1 MKITTICATVMS
13 ATVCALT
20 SNMLAA
26 GGALAWGFNGS
37 GQTNVPNT
45 ANSNVTAITGGNQ
58 HTLAIKNSGVLAWGS
73 NNYGQ
78 TNVPNVASSGVT
90 NIAAGEYH
98 SLALKSGSVIA
109 WGYNGNGQCNF
120 PTSTPNSSISAIAA
134 GSFHSLIV
142 RNGTV
147 FAFGSNDFGQ
157 CSLAGTQ
164 TGSGVTSVAGGYAHS
179 AALKVGQV
187 LAWGDNSR
195 GQLNIPTTA
204 TTGITAIACGLDY
217 IIALNSSGN
226 VIAWGYNIYGEC
238 LGTNAAG
245 AAITTA
251 TTGTAVKINGVTLTG
266 VTAIAGGFNH
276 TVALT
281 NTGAVLAWGRNLE
294 GQCTIPTSATSG
306 VTAIGTGQDHT
317 VAVDAII
324 DPCDV
329 DDNGTPNA
337 DEPGAATSTWLFP
350 NITSTFENPAN
361 WSAGIPGY
369 NTTAKITGNP
379 QITFDCSNSVKT
391 LELST
396 GSNNWY
402 PGLSLNLNSHSLT
415 VHGGRFA
422 FAPGA
427 GSYMPYSVNVSGGY
441 VYNGAPND
449 TLPLT
454 FDSDHA
460 TWNINSTSVYSNRIE
475 LATLSSSSIKLD
487 LSSSNLYTHS
497 VTTSGAT
504 GGSHQIQ
511 LLNSSIVNFNEID
524 PLVIGSDMW
533 ISLKGMM
540 DGDYDYSSNT
550 IGSWSAYGTVFQ
562 KSSLLDAWGNLS
574 FQGSLTL
581 AGQIDLHTFSSAY
594 NGRSKI
600 TVQGGY
606 FEYGANTSA
615 SAFALMNVF
624 ANNLNA
630 PTCAFE
636 DCDTGIIQL
645 QLNAGGLASVGGPLF
660 IYSTDNSIPAEGNVY
675 TLISLDPTYD
685 GAFDPNNNK
694 FSTVRWAGQN
704 GEGLQNGLTFEQIL
718 SSNKLQLQCVR
729 APIVEPAPTNTTNLA
744 SIPFASANADFTND
758 GRDDVVNLIVG
769 SSNSVQI
776 MKDMGDGTFAQLRTF
791 ALPTGATPNAIAA
804 GNVVGDNAP
813 EIAVTSIQ
821 SGAGF
826 LTLYNAI
833 GGVIWTRALESGE
846 LPTCVCMLAPNP
858 TSGGL
863 GTVAVGL
870 EKIVQANFT
879 VALVNSTGAIKTV
892 AGDNSTSRSTSVN
905 SVPRTVHSSDIDDD
919 DLTDVTAAGSTSA
932 ESIISAPVGFIQVVK
947 MSANGPLANPP
958 QFLNYVPVSITTGDI
973 DGDGVKDIFASC
985 NAIPSSI
992 PASTRPV
999 ACFLRGSVSAAS
1011 GMYTMSSPTGI
1022 SVGRPVQGKAIA
1034 LVKRNGGFS
1043 LAVASTDGTN
1053 DSVDVIELNA
1063 FTNGSLSIGNQ
1074 TQISTGGNVIGLRT
1088 LNDQGTQKFATV
1100 RNVTGLIA
1108 GAVIESTGY
1117 VERLY
1122 GDFDGSGTIDTGD
1135 VSVMLLS
1142 FGDPGITDLDGS
1154 GVTDTADVSLLL
1166 LLFS

>member
-1 MKITTICATVMS
+1 MKHTTSFTIFITTTLCTLTSSALATNGVAAIWGTDYYGQATVPNWLGACSQIS
-13 ATVCALT
+13 AGTT
-20 SNMLAA
+20 
-26 GGALAWGFNGS
+26 
-37 GQTNVPNT
+37 
-45 ANSNVTAITGGNQ
+45 
-58 HTLAIKNSGVLAWGS
+58 HTLAVDATGLVKAWG
-73 NNYGQ
+73 NNYYGQ
-78 TNVPNVASSGVT
+78 CTVPYFQYPIVQ
-90 NIAAGEYH
+90 IAAGDGH
-98 SLALKSGSVIA
+98 SMALQS
-109 WGYNGNGQCNF
+109 Q
-120 PTSTPNSSISAIAA
+120 
-134 GSFHSLIV
+134 
-142 RNGTV
+142 
-147 FAFGSNDFGQ
+147 
-157 CSLAGTQ
+157 
-164 TGSGVTSVAGGYAHS
+164 
-179 AALKVGQV
+179 
-187 LAWGDNSR
+187 
-195 GQLNIPTTA
+195 IPTQS
-204 TTGITAIACGLDY
+204 TTNVKCWGN
-217 IIALNSSGN
+217 NS
-226 VIAWGYNIYGEC
+226 
-238 LGTNAAG
+238 
-245 AAITTA
+245 
-251 TTGTAVKINGVTLTG
+251 
-266 VTAIAGGFNH
+266 F
-276 TVALT
+276 
-281 NTGAVLAWGRNLE
+281 
-294 GQCTIPTSATSG
+294 GQCTIPTSLGNTAKIAAGFYHSLAIKNNGDVVAWGDNRWNQSSVPTSQTG
-306 VTAIGTGQDHT
+306 APLLGSCIQIACGFAHSLAIQSDGTVKAWGAGTTNTGINPELGQSMVPTNLGACTQVAAGGLFSVALKANGTVVTWGNTWASVPTNLGACTAIAAGNSHSVAIQSTGNI
-317 VAVDAII
+317 VAWGDNTYGQCNVVNHGSALRISANTYNTAAIQT
-324 DPCDV
+324 DPCDA
-329 DDNGTPNA
+329 DGNGTPNG
-337 DEPGAATSTWLFP
+337 DEVGAATSTWLFP
-350 NITSTFENPAN
+350 NITSTFENPSN
-361 WSAGIPGY
+361 WSNGIPGY
-369 NTTAKITGNP
+369 NTDTKISGNP

-422 FAPGA
+422 FTPGA

-460 TWNINSTSVYSNRIE
+460 TWNINSTSVNSNRIE

-704 GEGLQNGLTFEQIL
+704 GDGLQNGLTFEQIL

-744 SIPFASANADFTND
+744 SVPFASANADFTND

-870 EKIVQANFT
+870 EKIVQANLT

-892 AGDNSTSRSTSVN
+892 AGDNSTSRSTPVN

-1043 LAVASTDGTN
+1043 LAVASTDGVN

-1074 TQISTGGNVIGLRT
+1074 TPISTGGNVIGLRT

>member
-1 MKITTICATVMS
+1 MKHTTSFTIFITTTLCTLTSRALATNGVAAIWGTDYYGQATVPNWLGACSQIS
-13 ATVCALT
+13 AGTT
-20 SNMLAA
+20 
-26 GGALAWGFNGS
+26 
-37 GQTNVPNT
+37 
-45 ANSNVTAITGGNQ
+45 
-58 HTLAIKNSGVLAWGS
+58 HTLAVDATGLVKAWG
-73 NNYGQ
+73 NNYYGQ
-78 TNVPNVASSGVT
+78 CTVPYFQYPIVQ
-90 NIAAGEYH
+90 IAAGDGH
-98 SLALKSGSVIA
+98 SMALQS
-109 WGYNGNGQCNF
+109 Q
-120 PTSTPNSSISAIAA
+120 
-134 GSFHSLIV
+134 
-142 RNGTV
+142 
-147 FAFGSNDFGQ
+147 
-157 CSLAGTQ
+157 
-164 TGSGVTSVAGGYAHS
+164 
-179 AALKVGQV
+179 
-187 LAWGDNSR
+187 
-195 GQLNIPTTA
+195 IPTQS
-204 TTGITAIACGLDY
+204 TTNVKCWGN
-217 IIALNSSGN
+217 NS
-226 VIAWGYNIYGEC
+226 
-238 LGTNAAG
+238 
-245 AAITTA
+245 
-251 TTGTAVKINGVTLTG
+251 
-266 VTAIAGGFNH
+266 F
-276 TVALT
+276 
-281 NTGAVLAWGRNLE
+281 
-294 GQCTIPTSATSG
+294 GQCTIPTSLGNTAKIAAGFYHSLAIKNNGDVVAWGDNRWNQSSVPTSQTG
-306 VTAIGTGQDHT
+306 APLLGSCIQIACGFAHSLAIQSDGTVKAWGAGTTNTGINPELGQSMVPTNLGACTQVAAGGLFSVALKANGTVVTWGNTWASVPTNLGACTAIAAGNSHSVAIQSTGNI
-317 VAVDAII
+317 VAWGDNTYGQCNVVNHGSALRISANTYNTAAIQT
-324 DPCDV
+324 DPCDA
-329 DDNGTPNA
+329 DGNGTPNG
-337 DEPGAATSTWLFP
+337 DEVGAATSTWLFP
-350 NITSTFENPAN
+350 NITSTFENPSN
-361 WSAGIPGY
+361 WSNGIPGY
-369 NTTAKITGNP
+369 NTDTKISGNP

-422 FAPGA
+422 FTPGA

-460 TWNINSTSVYSNRIE
+460 TWNINSTSVNSNRIE

-704 GEGLQNGLTFEQIL
+704 GDGLQNGLTFEQIL

-744 SIPFASANADFTND
+744 SVPFASANADFTND

-870 EKIVQANFT
+870 EKIVQANLT

-892 AGDNSTSRSTSVN
+892 AGDNSTSRSTPVN

-958 QFLNYVPVSITTGDI
+958 QFLNFVPVSITTGDI

-1043 LAVASTDGTN
+1043 LAVASTDGVN

-1074 TQISTGGNVIGLRT
+1074 TPISTGGNVIGLRT

>member
-1 MKITTICATVMS
+1 MKHTTSFTIFITTTLCTLTSSALATNGVAAIWGTDYYGQATVPNWLGACSQIS
-13 ATVCALT
+13 AGTT
-20 SNMLAA
+20 
-26 GGALAWGFNGS
+26 
-37 GQTNVPNT
+37 
-45 ANSNVTAITGGNQ
+45 
-58 HTLAIKNSGVLAWGS
+58 HTLAVDATGLVKAWG
-73 NNYGQ
+73 NNYYGQ
-78 TNVPNVASSGVT
+78 CTVPYFQYPIVQ
-90 NIAAGEYH
+90 IAAGDGH
-98 SLALKSGSVIA
+98 SMALQS
-109 WGYNGNGQCNF
+109 Q
-120 PTSTPNSSISAIAA
+120 
-134 GSFHSLIV
+134 
-142 RNGTV
+142 
-147 FAFGSNDFGQ
+147 
-157 CSLAGTQ
+157 
-164 TGSGVTSVAGGYAHS
+164 
-179 AALKVGQV
+179 
-187 LAWGDNSR
+187 
-195 GQLNIPTTA
+195 IPTQS
-204 TTGITAIACGLDY
+204 TTNVKCWGN
-217 IIALNSSGN
+217 NS
-226 VIAWGYNIYGEC
+226 
-238 LGTNAAG
+238 
-245 AAITTA
+245 
-251 TTGTAVKINGVTLTG
+251 
-266 VTAIAGGFNH
+266 F
-276 TVALT
+276 
-281 NTGAVLAWGRNLE
+281 
-294 GQCTIPTSATSG
+294 GQCTIPTSLGNTAKIAAGFYHSLAIKNNGDVVAWGDNRWNQSSVPTSQTG
-306 VTAIGTGQDHT
+306 APLLGSCIQIACGFAHSLAIQSDGTVKAWGAGTTNTGINPELGQSMVPTNLGACTQVAAGGLFSVALKANGTVVTWGNTWASVPTNLGACTAIAAGNSHSVAIQSTGNI
-317 VAVDAII
+317 VAWGDNTYGQCNVVNHGSALRISANTYNTAAIQT
-324 DPCDV
+324 DPCDA
-329 DDNGTPNA
+329 DGNGTPNG
-337 DEPGAATSTWLFP
+337 DEVGAATSTWLFP
-350 NITSTFENPAN
+350 NITSTFENPSN
-361 WSAGIPGY
+361 WSNGIPGY
-369 NTTAKITGNP
+369 NTDTKISGNP

-422 FAPGA
+422 FTPGA

-460 TWNINSTSVYSNRIE
+460 TWNINSTSVNSNRIE

-704 GEGLQNGLTFEQIL
+704 GDGLQNGLTFEQIL

-744 SIPFASANADFTND
+744 RVPFASANADFTND

-870 EKIVQANFT
+870 EKIVQANLT

-892 AGDNSTSRSTSVN
+892 AGDNSTSRSTPVN

-973 DGDGVKDIFASC
+973 DGDGVKDIFAAG

-1043 LAVASTDGTN
+1043 LAVASTDGVN

-1074 TQISTGGNVIGLRT
+1074 TPISTGGNVIGLRT

>member
-1 MKITTICATVMS
+1 MKHTTSFTIFITTTLCTLTSSALATNGVAAIWGTDYYGQATVPNWLGACSQIS
-13 ATVCALT
+13 AGTT
-20 SNMLAA
+20 
-26 GGALAWGFNGS
+26 
-37 GQTNVPNT
+37 
-45 ANSNVTAITGGNQ
+45 
-58 HTLAIKNSGVLAWGS
+58 HTLAVDATGLVKAWG
-73 NNYGQ
+73 NNYYGQ
-78 TNVPNVASSGVT
+78 CTVPYFQYPIVQ
-90 NIAAGEYH
+90 IAAGDGH
-98 SLALKSGSVIA
+98 SMALQS
-109 WGYNGNGQCNF
+109 Q
-120 PTSTPNSSISAIAA
+120 
-134 GSFHSLIV
+134 
-142 RNGTV
+142 
-147 FAFGSNDFGQ
+147 
-157 CSLAGTQ
+157 
-164 TGSGVTSVAGGYAHS
+164 
-179 AALKVGQV
+179 
-187 LAWGDNSR
+187 
-195 GQLNIPTTA
+195 IPTQS
-204 TTGITAIACGLDY
+204 TTNVKCWGN
-217 IIALNSSGN
+217 NS
-226 VIAWGYNIYGEC
+226 
-238 LGTNAAG
+238 
-245 AAITTA
+245 
-251 TTGTAVKINGVTLTG
+251 
-266 VTAIAGGFNH
+266 F
-276 TVALT
+276 
-281 NTGAVLAWGRNLE
+281 
-294 GQCTIPTSATSG
+294 GQCTIPTSLGNTAKIAAGFYHSLAIKNNGDVVAWGDNRWNQSSVPTSQTG
-306 VTAIGTGQDHT
+306 APLLGSCIQIACGFAHSLAIQSDGTVKAWGAGTTNTGINPELGQSMVPTNLGACTQVAAGGLFSVALKANGTVVTWGNTWASVPTNLGACTAIAAGNSHSVAIQSTGNI
-317 VAVDAII
+317 VAWGDNTYGQCNVVNHGSALRISANTYNTAAIQT
-324 DPCDV
+324 DPCDA
-329 DDNGTPNA
+329 DGNGTPNG
-337 DEPGAATSTWLFP
+337 DEVGAATSTWLFP
-350 NITSTFENPAN
+350 NITSTFENPSN
-361 WSAGIPGY
+361 WSNGIPGY
-369 NTTAKITGNP
+369 NTDTKISGNP

-422 FAPGA
+422 FTPGA

-460 TWNINSTSVYSNRIE
+460 TWNINSTSVNSNRIE

-615 SAFALMNVF
+615 SSFALMNVF

-704 GEGLQNGLTFEQIL
+704 GDGLQNGLTFEQIL

-744 SIPFASANADFTND
+744 SVPFASANADFTND

-870 EKIVQANFT
+870 EKIVQANLT

-892 AGDNSTSRSTSVN
+892 AGDNSTSQSTPVN

-1043 LAVASTDGTN
+1043 LAVASTDGVN

-1074 TQISTGGNVIGLRT
+1074 TPISTGGNVIGLRT

>member
-1 MKITTICATVMS
+1 MKHTTSFTIFIAT
-13 ATVCALT
+13 TLCALT
-20 SNMLAA
+20 SSALATNGVAAIWGTDYYGQATVPNWLGACSQISAGTTHTLAVDANGLVKAWGNNYYGQCTVPYFQYSIVQIAA
-26 GGALAWGFNGS
+26 GDGHSMALQ
-37 GQTNVPNT
+37 GQIPTQSTTNVKCWGNNTFGQCSIPASLGNT
-45 ANSNVTAITGGNQ
+45 AKIAAGFYHS
-58 HTLAIKNSGVLAWGS
+58 LAIKNNGDVVAWGDNRWNQS
-73 NNYGQ
+73 SVPTSQ
-78 TNVPNVASSGVT
+78 TGAPLLGSCIQ
-90 NIAAGEYH
+90 IACGFAH
-98 SLALKSGSVIA
+98 SLAIQSDGTVKA
-109 WGYNGNGQCNF
+109 WGAGTTNTGINPEFGQSMVPSNLGACTQVAAGGLFSVALKANGTVVTWGNTWASV
-120 PTSTPNSSISAIAA
+120 PTNLGTCTAIAA
-134 GSFHSLIV
+134 GNSH
-142 RNGTV
+142 
-147 FAFGSNDFGQ
+147 
-157 CSLAGTQ
+157 
-164 TGSGVTSVAGGYAHS
+164 SVAIQSTGNI
-179 AALKVGQV
+179 V
-187 LAWGDNSR
+187 AWGDNTY
-195 GQLNIPTTA
+195 GQ
-204 TTGITAIACGLDY
+204 C
-217 IIALNSSGN
+217 N
-226 VIAWGYNIYGEC
+226 VINHGSALRISANSYN
-238 LGTNAAG
+238 T
-245 AAITTA
+245 AAIQT
-251 TTGTAVKINGVTLTG
+251 
-266 VTAIAGGFNH
+266 
-276 TVALT
+276 
-281 NTGAVLAWGRNLE
+281 
-294 GQCTIPTSATSG
+294 
-306 VTAIGTGQDHT
+306 
-317 VAVDAII
+317 
-324 DPCDV
+324 DPCDA
-329 DDNGTPNA
+329 DGNGTPNG
-337 DEPGAATSTWLFP
+337 DEVGAATSTWLFP
-350 NITSTFENPAN
+350 NITSTFENPSN
-361 WSAGIPGY
+361 WSNGIPGY
-369 NTTAKITGNP
+369 NTDAKISGNP

-422 FAPGA
+422 FTPGA

-449 TLPLT
+449 TLPLI
-454 FDSDHA
+454 FESDHA
-460 TWNINSTSVYSNRIE
+460 TWNINSTSIYSNRIE
-475 LATLSSSSIKLD
+475 LATLSSSSIELD

-504 GGSHQIQ
+504 GGSHHIQ
-511 LLNSSIVNFNEID
+511 LLNSGIVNFNEID

-550 IGSWSAYGTVFQ
+550 IGSWSAYGTLFQ
-562 KSSLLDAWGNLS
+562 PKSLLDAWGNLT

-581 AGQIDLHTFSSAY
+581 AGQIDLHTFASAY

-600 TVQGGY
+600 KVQGGY

-615 SAFALMNVF
+615 SAFAVMNVF
-624 ANNLNA
+624 GNNFNA

-636 DCDTGIIQL
+636 DCDTGMIQL

-660 IYSTDNSIPAEGNVY
+660 IYSTDNSIPAEGNIY

-694 FSTVRWAGQN
+694 FSAVRWAGQN

-718 SSNKLQLQCVR
+718 SSDKLQLQCVR
-729 APIVEPAPTNTTNLA
+729 APIVEPTPTNTTNLA
-744 SIPFASANADFTND
+744 SVPFASASADFTND

-791 ALPTGATPNAIAA
+791 ALPTGSTPNAIAA
-804 GNVVGDNAP
+804 GNVLGDNAP
-813 EIAVTSIQ
+813 EIAVTSTFN
-821 SGAGF
+821 GAGF
-826 LTLYNAI
+826 VTLYNAT
-833 GGVIWTRALESGE
+833 GGVLWTRALDSGE
-846 LPTCVCMLAPNP
+846 LPTCVCMLAPTV
-858 TSGGL
+858 TSGPVGKI
-863 GTVAVGL
+863 AVGSQ
-870 EKIVQANFT
+870 KIAGTGLNF
-879 VALVNSTGAIKTV
+879 ALVNPTGNIKSV
-892 AGDNSTSRSTSVN
+892 AADNSTSQNTQVD

-919 DLTDVTAAGSTSA
+919 DLTDVTAAGITSA
-932 ESIISAPVGFIQVVK
+932 ASLASAPVGFIQVVK
-947 MSANGPLANPP
+947 MSTNGPLANPP
-958 QFLNYVPVSITTGDI
+958 QYLNYVPVSITTGDI

-1043 LAVASTDGTN
+1043 LAVASTDGAN

-1074 TQISTGGNVIGLRT
+1074 TPISTGGTVIGLRT
-1088 LNDQGTQKFATV
+1088 LKDQGTQKFATV
-1100 RNVTGLIA
+1100 RNVTGLTA

>member
-1 MKITTICATVMS
+1 
-13 ATVCALT
+13 
-20 SNMLAA
+20 
-26 GGALAWGFNGS
+26 
-37 GQTNVPNT
+37 
-45 ANSNVTAITGGNQ
+45 
-58 HTLAIKNSGVLAWGS
+58 
-73 NNYGQ
+73 
-78 TNVPNVASSGVT
+78 
-90 NIAAGEYH
+90 
-98 SLALKSGSVIA
+98 
-109 WGYNGNGQCNF
+109 
-120 PTSTPNSSISAIAA
+120 
-134 GSFHSLIV
+134 
-142 RNGTV
+142 
-147 FAFGSNDFGQ
+147 
-157 CSLAGTQ
+157 
-164 TGSGVTSVAGGYAHS
+164 
-179 AALKVGQV
+179 
-187 LAWGDNSR
+187 
-195 GQLNIPTTA
+195 
-204 TTGITAIACGLDY
+204 
-217 IIALNSSGN
+217 
-226 VIAWGYNIYGEC
+226 
-238 LGTNAAG
+238 
-245 AAITTA
+245 
-251 TTGTAVKINGVTLTG
+251 
-266 VTAIAGGFNH
+266 
-276 TVALT
+276 
-281 NTGAVLAWGRNLE
+281 
-294 GQCTIPTSATSG
+294 
-306 VTAIGTGQDHT
+306 
-317 VAVDAII
+317 
-324 DPCDV
+324 
-329 DDNGTPNA
+329 
-337 DEPGAATSTWLFP
+337 
-350 NITSTFENPAN
+350 
-361 WSAGIPGY
+361 
-369 NTTAKITGNP
+369 
-379 QITFDCSNSVKT
+379 
-391 LELST
+391 
-396 GSNNWY
+396 
-402 PGLSLNLNSHSLT
+402 
-415 VHGGRFA
+415 
-422 FAPGA
+422 
-427 GSYMPYSVNVSGGY
+427 MPYSVNVSGGY

-460 TWNINSTSVYSNRIE
+460 TWNINSTSVNSNRIE

-615 SAFALMNVF
+615 SSFALMNVF

-704 GEGLQNGLTFEQIL
+704 GDGLQNGLTFEQIL

-744 SIPFASANADFTND
+744 SVPFASANADFTND

-870 EKIVQANFT
+870 EKIVQANLT

-892 AGDNSTSRSTSVN
+892 AGDNSTSQSTPVN

-919 DLTDVTAAGSTSA
+919 DLTDVTAAGNQRACGFHSSCKNVRQRSA
-932 ESIISAPVGFIQVVK
+932 RQ
-947 MSANGPLANPP
+947 
-958 QFLNYVPVSITTGDI
+958 
-973 DGDGVKDIFASC
+973 
-985 NAIPSSI
+985 
-992 PASTRPV
+992 
-999 ACFLRGSVSAAS
+999 SAAIS
-1011 GMYTMSSPTGI
+1011 QLCSS
-1022 SVGRPVQGKAIA
+1022 VHHNR
-1034 LVKRNGGFS
+1034 RH
-1043 LAVASTDGTN
+1043 
-1053 DSVDVIELNA
+1053 
-1063 FTNGSLSIGNQ
+1063 
-1074 TQISTGGNVIGLRT
+1074 
-1088 LNDQGTQKFATV
+1088 
-1100 RNVTGLIA
+1100 
-1108 GAVIESTGY
+1108 
-1117 VERLY
+1117 
-1122 GDFDGSGTIDTGD
+1122 
-1135 VSVMLLS
+1135 
-1142 FGDPGITDLDGS
+1142 
-1154 GVTDTADVSLLL
+1154 
-1166 LLFS
+1166 